1 MVNFFLRHPI
11 IAVVLNAMLIVM
23 GWLSLKHLPLCEYP
37 EVRIPEFIIQT
48 NFHNGNAFYM
58 EEIVTNTI
66 EDKIMNLPAI
76 EKIQSETRQGTSEI
90 SVTFKTG
97 TNIDMAQMGLR
108 EAIAQASLP
117 KEIPQPF
124 IMRRGS
130 KDNSIP
136 FFLILVESKTKTPEE
151 ITHYTNCTLRH
162 SFRGIEGVA
171 EVNVFGTPYKMDIAL
186 DGKRMNK
193 YGISTNKVFDELEKI
208 LKNQPLGKLYDLY
221 PLRIDQPLS
230 TPEDFRKIMI
240 PLQKKSAVA
249 LGHFS
254 KITLMKNNGDFR
266 FHINGKPG
274 VGLEI
279 KSANTANPL
288 EVSNE
293 LHRKI
298 EKLKST
304 LPDGVS
310 LKIIIDLAEFIR
322 SSLSQV
328 RNSLIEATVCVMVI
342 VGLFLGSIRLSLVP
356 LVTIPL
362 SLMGSLVVL
371 MAFGYSIN
379 TLTLLGAVL
388 ATGLVVDDAIV
399 VLENISRHQKTSK
412 TAFDAAHLGTKEIAF
427 AIIAMTLTLASVYL
441 PIIFQK
447 DALGQLFAEFAV
459 SLSAAV
465 IISGITAITLTPW
478 MSMIAIRN
486 YQHDKVSKIVLILEE
501 TYIKLQEK
509 ITFWPNWGFLSAF
522 AICVVG
528 SSLLVQCLPKGIG
541 PKEDRA
547 IMGLWVPSAPGN
559 SMDQQEQIAFELDQQ
574 VHNLKEVKERIS
586 FIGHWGT
593 SVCFILT
600 PPGNRTH
607 SEQLYKKL
615 QHDVDTHLPYTCYAW
630 SVSTGIPGMDGYGQS
645 SDIQLGIVS
654 PSTLNKSLYESADQ
668 ALVRIRNTKAFTNVY
683 LHKTQNTTAQKCTIH
698 PFLEQKFKLN
708 RDDVLKSLE
717 IYLSGKKHLHFFKD
731 NQAYNIDL
739 HTLPIDQNLHRIF
752 VANDDGNL
760 FSLATIA
767 TISQEQI
774 LEPILH
780 LNQQRLMLIKMTPL
794 PDTNVEK
801 AKKQIEKSLKEVITE
816 QEAFE
821 WLDADAIST
830 QNSERM
836 MTLFFTALVF
846 IYAILCIQ
854 FESFF
859 DPILI
864 LLTVPFA
871 TFGGLLWIWVSGQT
885 LNIFSQIGLITL
897 IGLISKH
904 GILLIEFANHAK
916 NQKTSWKSAFE
927 QSVNKRFRPIIMTT
941 AAMVLGCIPLS
952 LSSGPG
958 AEIRQSLAGVLIGG
972 LCFGTTGTLFL
983 FPKLATFAKEMRLNH
998 ILHTLTQMLSSIQ
1011 LLKRPK

>member
-1 MVNFFLRHPI
+1 MINFFLKHPI
-11 IAVVLNAMLIVM
+11 IAIVINAMLIVV

-37 EVRIPEFIIQT
+37 EIRIPEFMIQT
-48 NFHNGNAFYM
+48 NYHNGNASYM
-58 EEIVTNTI
+58 EEVVTNAI

-90 SVTFKTG
+90 TVTFKTG
-97 TNIDMAQMGLR
+97 TNIDTAQMGLR
-108 EAIAQASLP
+108 EAIAQASLE
-117 KEIPQPF
+117 KEIPQPT
-124 IMRRGS
+124 IIRRGS
-130 KDNSIP
+130 KDNSVP
-136 FFLILVESKTKTPEE
+136 FFLILVESKTKSPEE
-151 ITHYTNCTLRH
+151 ITHYVNSALRH
-162 SFRGIEGVA
+162 SFRGIDGVA
-171 EVNVFGTPYKMDIAL
+171 EVNVLGSPYKMDIAL
-186 DGKRMNK
+186 DGKRMRQ
-193 YGISTNKVFDELEKI
+193 YGISTNKVFDELEKV

-230 TPEDFRKIMI
+230 APEDFKKIMI
-240 PLQKKSAVA
+240 PLQKKPAVA
-249 LGHFS
+249 LGDFS

-279 KSANTANPL
+279 KNASTANPL

-293 LHRKI
+293 LHKKI
-298 EKLKST
+298 KKLKST
-304 LPDGVS
+304 LPDGIS

-322 SSLSQV
+322 SSLNQV
-328 RNSLIEATVCVMVI
+328 RNSLIEATICVMVI
-342 VGLFLGSIRLSLVP
+342 VGLFLGSVRLSLVP

-412 TAFDAAHLGTKEIAF
+412 TAFDAALLGTKEIAF

-441 PIIFQK
+441 PIVFQK

-486 YQHDKVSKIVLILEE
+486 YQHHKVSKIVTILEE
-501 TYIKLQEK
+501 TYIKLQAK
-509 ITFWPNWGFLSAF
+509 ITSWPNWSFLSIF
-522 AICVVG
+522 AICVIG
-528 SSLLVQCLPKGIG
+528 SLLIVQFLPKGIG

-547 IMGLWVPSAPGN
+547 IIGLWVPSMPGN
-559 SMDQQEQIAFELDQQ
+559 SMDQQEQIALELDKQ
-574 VHNLKEVKERIS
+574 VHQLEGVKERIS

-593 SVCFILT
+593 SVCCMLT

-615 QHDVDTHLPYTCYAW
+615 QQDVETSIPYTCYAW
-630 SVSTGIPGMDGYGQS
+630 SVSTGIPGMDDYGQS

-654 PSTLNKSLYESADQ
+654 PSTLKSLYESADQ
-668 ALVRIRNTKAFTNVY
+668 ALVKIRRTKAFTKVH
-683 LHKTQNTTAQKCTIH
+683 LHKTQNTTAQKCVIH

-708 RDDVLKSLE
+708 RDDVLKSIE

-731 NQAYNIDL
+731 NQKYNIDL

-752 VANDDGNL
+752 VANEDGDL
-760 FSLATIA
+760 FSLSTLA

-794 PDTNVEK
+794 PDTNVTK
-801 AKKQIEKSLKEVITE
+801 AKEQIEKGLREIITE
-816 QEAFE
+816 QEAFG

-836 MTLFFTALVF
+836 MALFFTALVF

-859 DPILI
+859 DPLLI

-871 TFGGLLWIWVSGQT
+871 TFGGFLWIWISGQT

-904 GILLIEFANHAK
+904 GILLIEFANSTK
-916 NQKTSWKSAFE
+916 KENTNWKLAFE
-927 QSVNKRFRPIIMTT
+927 ESVNKRFRPIVMTT

-952 LSSGPG
+952 LASGPG

-972 LCFGTTGTLFL
+972 LCFGTIGTIFL
-983 FPKLATFAKEMRLNH
+983 FPKLAAFAKDIRFKH
-998 ILHTLTQMLSSIQ
+998 ILHVIAQMLSSIQ
-1011 LLKRPK
+1011 LLKRLK